1 MKHLLRAS
9 GMARSTFYY
18 RIGGRPDKHASLCKQ
33 IEGIYSKHKGRYGY
47 RRVWQTLRVA
57 GLVINRK
64 TVARLM
70 RKMSLSG
77 ITPKRH
83 YRSYKG
89 EVGRIAP
96 NVLNRDFAAAGPC
109 EKLTTDISQFVIG
122 DRKLYL
128 SPVLDMWNG
137 EVISY
142 SISHSPNM
150 ALVMKMLKKAFRRMG
165 AAASGALM
173 HSDQGWHYQHA
184 QYRRTLQ
191 EHGIIQSMSRKGNCL
206 DNSVMENFFGLLKN
220 EFYYVNHFA
229 DEQTFLKGLADY
241 IKYYNNNR
249 IKLRL
254 NMSPVQYRQ
263 TYMNNMSMNMHT
275 TNNIY

>member
-1 MKHLLRAS
+1 
-9 GMARSTFYY
+9 MARSTFYY
-18 RIGGRPDKHASLCKQ
+18 RIGERPDKHASLCKQ

-57 GLVINRK
+57 GLLINRK

-70 RKMSLSG
+70 HKMSLFG

-89 EVGRIAP
+89 DVGKIAP
-96 NVLNRDFAAAGPC
+96 NVLNRDFAASGPY

-137 EVISY
+137 EIISY
-142 SISHSPNM
+142 TVSHSPNL
-150 ALVMKMLKKAFRRMG
+150 ALVMKMLKKAFRRIG
-165 AAASGALM
+165 DRSGTML

-184 QYRRTLQ
+184 HYQWALRER
-191 EHGIIQSMSRKGNCL
+191 GIIQSMSRKGNCL

-241 IKYYNNNR
+241 IKYYNNDR

-263 TYMNNMSMNMHT
+263 TYMNNMSKNMHT
-275 TNNIY
+275 SNNIY

>member
-1 MKHLLRAS
+1 MKHLLRAC

-18 RIGGRPDKHASLCKQ
+18 RISERPDKHASLCKQ

-70 RKMSLSG
+70 HKMSLFG

-89 EVGRIAP
+89 EVGKIAP

-150 ALVMKMLKKAFRRMG
+150 ALVMKMLKKAFRRIESKPGM
-165 AAASGALM
+165 LL

-220 EFYYVNHFA
+220 EFYYGNHFD
-229 DEQTFLKGLADY
+229 DEQTFLKGIAEY
-241 IKYYNNNR
+241 INYYNNDR

-254 NMSPVQYRQ
+254 NMSPVRYRQ

>member
-1 MKHLLRAS
+1 LKHLLKAA

-18 RIGGRPDKHASLCKQ
+18 RILERPDKYASIKKQ
-33 IEGIYSKHKGRYGY
+33 IRKIFEKNKGRYGC
-47 RRVWQTLRVA
+47 RRVWQTLRFA

-70 RKMSLSG
+70 RMMSLAG

-89 EVGRIAP
+89 EVGRIAA
-96 NVLNRDFAAAGPC
+96 NVLNRDFAAAKPWQ
-109 EKLTTDISQFVIG
+109 KLTTDISQFVING
-122 DRKLYL
+122 VKLYL

-142 SISHSPNM
+142 AISHSPNM
-150 ALVMKMLKKAFRRMG
+150 ALVMKMLKKAFRRIKPTED
-165 AAASGALM
+165 ALL

-184 QYRRTLQ
+184 QYQLALR
-191 EHGIIQSMSRKGNCL
+191 EHGITQSMSRKGNCL
-206 DNSVMENFFGLLKN
+206 DNSMMENFFGLLKN
-220 EFYYVNHFA
+220 EFYYANHFA

-241 IKYYNNNR
+241 MDYYNNDR

-254 NMSPVQYRQ
+254 SMSPVQYRKQ
-263 TYMNNMSMNMHT
+263 YTNNMSMNT
-275 TNNIY
+275 QIVNNIY

>member
-1 MKHLLRAS
+1 
-9 GMARSTFYY
+9 MARSTFYY
-18 RIGGRPDKHASLCKQ
+18 RISVRPDKHASLCER
-33 IEGIYSKHKGRYGY
+33 IDGIYRRHKGRYGY
-47 RRVWQTLRVA
+47 RRVCETLRAEGV
-57 GLVINRK
+57 VVNRK

-70 RKMSLSG
+70 RRMSLSG
-77 ITPKRH
+77 MTPKRH

-96 NVLNRDFAAAGPC
+96 NVLDRDFAAAGPC

-122 DRKLYL
+122 GRKLYL

-137 EVISY
+137 EIISY
-142 SISHSPNM
+142 AVSRSPDM

-165 AAASGALM
+165 DTAGTLL

-184 QYRRTLQ
+184 HYRWALR

-220 EFYYVNHFA
+220 EFYYVNRFE
-229 DEQTFLKGLADY
+229 DEQTFLKGLAEY
-241 IKYYNNNR
+241 IRYYNNDR

-254 NMSPVQYRQ
+254 RMSPVQYRQ
-263 TYMNNMSMNMHT
+263 TYMNNLSMNTHT
-275 TNNIY
+275 ANNIY